1 MKLILVKIF
10 LCLCLTLF
18 CQKGKPEPCFVCNTF
33 YFFIYSCVGSL
44 LLCGLSSSCGKRGL
58 LSGGGP
64 RASRRGGFP
73 CCGARALGH
82 TGLSSCSSR
91 ALGHSSVAV
100 VHRLSCFAARWI
112 FLDQGLN
119 PSPALAGGFFTSE
132 LSRKPY
138 LLLNFFKLECR

>member
-1 MKLILVKIF
+1 MERTCWFFHHTKWSQLWLFIFFCFLLISLW
-10 LCLCLTLF
+10 L
-18 CQKGKPEPCFVCNTF
+18 P
-33 YFFIYSCVGSL
+33 GSL
-44 LLCGLSSSCGKRGL
+44 LLCGLSSSWGKRGL